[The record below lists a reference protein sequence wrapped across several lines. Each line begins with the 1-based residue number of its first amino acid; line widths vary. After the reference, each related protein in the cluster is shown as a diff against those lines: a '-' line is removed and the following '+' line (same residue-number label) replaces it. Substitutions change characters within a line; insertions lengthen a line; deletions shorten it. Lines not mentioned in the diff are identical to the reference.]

1 MSNLAL
7 SLGVD
12 RSKLILDHQGNTTFD
27 SLINIADY
35 SENEIITIVSQRFH
49 LPRALWLAN
58 SLKINANGIP
68 ANIYKFSVFKT
79 AFWYL
84 REILALPINLLK
96 IIFYNTIKTID
107 KLI

>member
-1 MSNLAL
+1 MSNLAQ

-12 RSKLILDHQGNTTFD
+12 KSKLILDYQGKTTFD

-35 SENEIITIVSQRFH
+35 SGNEIITIVSQRFH

-68 ANIYKFSVFKT
+68 ANIYKFSAYKT
-79 AFWYL
+79 AYWYL

-96 IIFYNTIKTID
+96 IIFKHYQNNR
-107 KLI
+107 